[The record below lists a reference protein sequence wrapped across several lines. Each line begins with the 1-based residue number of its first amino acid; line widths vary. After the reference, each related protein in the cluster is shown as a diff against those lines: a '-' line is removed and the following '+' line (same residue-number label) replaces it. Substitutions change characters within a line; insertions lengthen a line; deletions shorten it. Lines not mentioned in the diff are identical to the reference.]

1 MPISFNLDRKL
12 IFLVMIVS
20 VVALTITGILSFN
33 YADQILTE
41 RASEQLLG
49 ESTVR
54 GETLRLLFESRIEQN
69 NILANDPMIQIL
81 VSEMNQ
87 VSEEEYQDVKD
98 NNRRDFLIQVQA
110 FQELIGF
117 SIGFEDV
124 KIVGTNGNVF
134 FSLVGVKD
142 ENFLENPMFQRG
154 LTEPFIDFEPSAGGK
169 KMIVVSPI
177 FADDS
182 KIGDE
187 PIGVIIS
194 RMRTAAIDN
203 ILINRSGLGETGEV
217 YIVNEKFGDVIR
229 I

>member
-1 MPISFNLDRKL
+1 
-12 IFLVMIVS
+12 MIVS

-54 GETLRLLFESRIEQN
+54 GETLRLLFESRVEQN

-87 VSEEEYQDVKD
+87 ISDEEFKEIKD
-98 NNRRDFLIQVQA
+98 SNRRNYLIQVQA

-124 KIVGTNGNVF
+124 QIMGANGNVF
-134 FSLVGVKD
+134 FSLVGVEN
-142 ENFLENPMFQRG
+142 ENFSDNPMFQRG
-154 LTEPFIDFEPSAGGK
+154 LTEAYIDFEPSTGGK

-177 FADDS
+177 FAKDS
-182 KIGDE
+182 KFGDE
-187 PIGVIIS
+187 SIGVIIS
-194 RMRTAAIDN
+194 EN
-203 ILINRSGLGETGEV
+203 ENSCNRQC
-217 YIVNEKFGDVIR
+217 FDQ
-229 I
+229 